1 MMAKRNDRRKAILA
15 VARKLFSE
23 KGYHGAS
30 LGDIAEQAGLSV
42 GLIYYVFPKKED
54 ILLGLV
60 QEGSILYREVFENVQ
75 NIASPVERFDT
86 VVRELYRTLDNSS
99 RVMMILYK
107 DLSSIN
113 KETRQQILSMERETN
128 AKIVAIIEDGKRSG
142 AFKQTVSSQLVA
154 FNVIGAGHLW
164 SLKKTWLFG
173 KTPLAEFIEGQL
185 VLFHSMLLV

>member
-1 MMAKRNDRRKAILA
+1 MMTKRNDRRKAILA

-23 KGYHGAS
+23 KGYHGVS

-75 NIASPVERFDT
+75 DIASPVERFDT

-113 KETRQQILSMERETN
+113 KETRQQILSLERETN

-142 AFKQTVSSQLVA
+142 AFKETVSSQLVA

-173 KTPLAEFIEGQL
+173 KTSLAEFIEGQL

>member
-1 MMAKRNDRRKAILA
+1 MAKRNDRRKAILA

-23 KGYHGAS
+23 KGYHGVS

-60 QEGSILYREVFENVQ
+60 QEGSILYRDVFENVQ
-75 NIASPVERFDT
+75 DIANPVERFDT

-113 KETRQQILSMERETN
+113 KETRQQILSLERETN
-128 AKIVAIIEDGKRSG
+128 AKIVAIIEDGKRFG
-142 AFKQTVSSQLVA
+142 AFKETVSSQLVA

-173 KTPLAEFIEGQL
+173 KTSLAEFIEGQL